1 MALTINWSDGAIA
14 DFKQITQFI
23 NKRWSEKEAI
33 DFVLKA
39 ESVIKVNSIQPYLY
53 PVSGFNQIRKA
64 IITKQTSVY
73 YLIQEQE
80 IHLITFW
87 DNRQNPVS
95 NPF

>member
-14 DFKQITQFI
+14 DFKQITKFI
-23 NKRWSEKEAI
+23 NNRWSEKDATK
-33 DFVLKA
+33 FVLKA
-39 ESVIKVNSIQPYLY
+39 ESIIKVILNQPYLY
-53 PVSGFNQIRKA
+53 PESSFNQLRKA

-73 YLIQEQE
+73 YLIQGQE

-87 DNRQNPVS
+87 DNRQNPNS